1 MAIKGPE
8 IPKQHRAV
16 VYDSPG
22 SISTKIATLDTP
34 EPGPGEVLIN
44 MTHSGVCHS
53 DLAVMTN
60 GWTSLPAPTP
70 KGQVGGHEGVG
81 KVVKLGPGVE
91 STGVKIGDR
100 VGVKWIASCCG
111 RCEPCIVREDGLCF
125 NQQISGYFTPGTF
138 QQYVLG
144 TAAYVTP
151 IPEGLDS
158 AIAAPMLCAGVTV
171 YAALLRSQAK
181 AGNWV
186 VIAGAGG
193 GLGHLACQLGSKA
206 LGLRIIGVD
215 DNSKADLVHSSGAE
229 HFVDVRGFSSDEE
242 MTTKIKKL
250 TGGLGAHAVI
260 VCTASP
266 RAYAQSMGFLR
277 FNGTV
282 VCVGMVEGDEMP
294 IAGAKPVQMISQQL
308 KIVGSAVGNQQHAIE
323 VLDFAARGI
332 IKPHVE
338 VRKMEDLTGVF
349 QDMKEGKLHGRV
361 VIDLA

>member
-1 MAIKGPE
+1 MAIRVPE
-8 IPKQHRAV
+8 IPKQYRAV
-16 VYDSPG
+16 VYDNPG
-22 SISTKIATLDTP
+22 SISTKIVTLDTP

-70 KGQVGGHEGVG
+70 KDQVGGHEGVG

-91 STGVKIGDR
+91 ATGIKIGDR
-100 VGVKWIASCCG
+100 VGIKWIANCCG

-181 AGNWV
+181 AGDWV

-193 GLGHLACQLGSKA
+193 GLGHLACQLGSRA

-215 DNSKADLVHSSGAE
+215 DSSKAGIVYSSGAE
-229 HFVDVRGFSSDEE
+229 HFVDVRDFSSDEE
-242 MTTKIKKL
+242 MTTKIKSL

-266 RAYAQSMGFLR
+266 RAYAQSMSFLR

-282 VCVGMVEGDEMP
+282 VCVGMVEGDEVP
-294 IAGAKPVQMISQQL
+294 IAGAKPVQMIAQQL
-308 KIVGSAVGNQQHAIE
+308 RVVGSAVGNQQHAIE

-349 QDMKEGKLHGRV
+349 EDMKQGKLQGRV